1 MALYIEESFDVEKL
15 RLQNNQDACMFV
27 RIRGKACRCDILLM
41 VSYRPPNQDELMG
54 EAFYEQLTEVARS
67 PALILLGDFNL
78 PDICWEYNKEQRK
91 QSKRFLACMED
102 SFLTQLV

>member
-1 MALYIEESFDVEKL
+1 MALYIKESFDVEEL
-15 RLQNNQDACMFV
+15 GLQNHRDECMWV

-41 VSYRPPNQDELMG
+41 VYYRLTKEDELMG
-54 EAFYEQLTEVARS
+54 EAFYKQLTEVARS

-78 PDICWEYNKEQRK
+78 PDICWEYNKEQRN
-91 QSKRFLACMED
+91 QSKRFLDYMED